1 MSKAIEVNNISK
13 AFGSN
18 VILDQLNFQ
27 LNPGD
32 KLSIVGPSGSGKTTL
47 LRILAGLD
55 HPSSGTIKLGE
66 KDVTHLDARTRKVG
80 LVFQQPLLFPHMTVE
95 ENIDYGARLTGTFSR
110 EKTSDL
116 LTAINLTETRT
127 QFPSELSGGQQQRVA
142 LARALATEPE
152 ILLLDEPFSSLDP
165 GMRQELR
172 YWVRDLLDERGI
184 TSIFVT
190 HDREEAMLMGDTI
203 GVFYNGGFQQL
214 ASAETI
220 LQSPAN
226 PFVVQFF
233 DNHLLIDQ
241 DHYVPLNKISFS
253 SQATGARVMKAVL
266 LQTSVANG
274 ERVAHVYVEEL
285 DKRLSLR
292 LPFPHDGGS
301 LDIFIPANHIYSFD
315 SSRGA
320 GRYE

>member
-13 AFGSN
+13 ALGSN

-27 LNPGD
+27 MSPGD

-55 HPSSGTIKLGE
+55 QPSSGTIKIGE

-95 ENIDYGARLTGTFSR
+95 ENINYGAKLTGRFSKG
-110 EKTSDL
+110 KTRDL
-116 LTAINLTETRT
+116 LAAINLTETRT
-127 QFPSELSGGQQQRVA
+127 RFPSELSGGQQQRVA

-165 GMRQELR
+165 TLRQELR
-172 YWVRDLLDERGI
+172 YWVRDLLNERGI

-203 GVFYNGGFQQL
+203 GVFYNGRFQQL
-214 ASAETI
+214 ASTETI

-233 DNHLLIDQ
+233 DNHLLLDQ
-241 DHYVPLNKISFS
+241 DHYVPLNKISFRS
-253 SQATGARVMKAVL
+253 PATSARVMKAAL
-266 LQTSVANG
+266 LQTSVTNG
-274 ERVAHVYVEEL
+274 ERVAHVYLKEL
-285 DKRLSLR
+285 NKRLSLR
-292 LPFPHDGGS
+292 LPFPHDGS
-301 LDIFIPANHIYSFD
+301 ILNIFIPNDHIYSFD
-315 SSRGA
+315 SSSGVSD
-320 GRYE
+320 YE